1 MASSDFHHRFE
12 QAPVM
17 AILRGLAVGEAV
29 TLAERAWDL
38 GLDAV
43 EVTIE
48 VPSGLPTLRAVVAAG
63 RERGRDVGAGSVVRP
78 EQVRDAARAGA
89 AFTVAPGLDPQV
101 ALASTDAG
109 LPHLPGVATPSDIQ
123 AAVAADMGWVK
134 AFPASLL
141 GADWIRAV
149 LQPFPGLQVVATGG
163 INARN
168 AGDFLAAGA
177 RAVAVGSALADPIQ
191 VELLADLVDRNRS

>member
-1 MASSDFHHRFE
+1 MASSDFQRRFE
-12 QAPVM
+12 RAPVM
-17 AILRGLAVGEAV
+17 AILRGLVTGEAV

-38 GLDAV
+38 GLDTV

-48 VPSGLPTLRAVVAAG
+48 APSALSTLRAVVAAG
-63 RERGRDVGAGSVVRP
+63 RERGRDVGAGSVVRI

-101 ALASTDAG
+101 ALASAEAG

-123 AAVAADMGWVK
+123 AALAVGMGWVK
-134 AFPASLL
+134 AFPASVL
-141 GADWIRAV
+141 GTDWIRAV
-149 LQPFPGLQVVATGG
+149 RQPFPELQIVATGG
-163 INARN
+163 IDAHN

-177 RAVAVGSALADPIQ
+177 RAVAIGSALADPVQ
-191 VELLADLVDRNRS
+191 VELLADLVGRDRA